1 MHDKRERKM
10 LKTREHE
17 NVYIVKKIVK
27 NFNEFVLLST
37 MYYDFTN

>member
-10 LKTREHE
+10 LKTRERE

-27 NFNEFVLLST
+27 SLNKFVLFSA
-37 MYYDFTN
+37 MYYDFTD